1 MANLSLTAISLG
13 LRGAQAVSPELAGW
27 WAERLF
33 FTPPHRPLSTGDR
46 EVLGQARAF
55 SVRSEGH
62 AIRAWHWGTGPTVFL
77 VHGWGG
83 AGGRFSSFVAPIL
96 ARGFSAVTY
105 DGPGHGLTG
114 RGMSSAPEMAR
125 ALDAVMAEVGAPDA
139 IIAHSFGGV
148 VTALAMSK
156 GFEPRRVALIAPAA
170 FPLRFVDEFV
180 RALRLSERAGA
191 ALRSRSE
198 RRIRFDWDQ
207 LKVLPVFAGARNPAL
222 VVHDQHD
229 ETIPVAEGR
238 EIAATWPG
246 AELVLTKGLGHRGV
260 LRDQAVVNR
269 AVAFVTN
276 RSSRT

>member
-1 MANLSLTAISLG
+1 M
-13 LRGAQAVSPELAGW
+13 
-27 WAERLF
+27 
-33 FTPPHRPLSTGDR
+33 
-46 EVLGQARAF
+46 
-55 SVRSEGH
+55 
-62 AIRAWHWGTGPTVFL
+62 FL

-83 AGGRFSSFVAPIL
+83 AGGRFSSFVEPIL

-148 VTALAMSK
+148 VTALAMAK
-156 GFEPRRVALIAPAA
+156 GLEPRRVALIAPAA

-180 RALRLSERAGA
+180 RALRLSERTGA

-198 RRIRFDWDQ
+198 RRIRFDWNQ

-222 VVHDQHD
+222 VVHDRQD
-229 ETIPVAEGR
+229 ETIPVEEGR
-238 EIAATWPG
+238 QIAATWPG
-246 AELVLTKGLGHRGV
+246 AELVLTQGLGHRGV
-260 LRDQAVVNR
+260 LRDAAVVNR

-276 RSSRT
+276 RSSRNS